1 LVISQGEHVKRWGA
15 GAGSASATH
24 LTAIRNFP
32 IHVVTFHILPRI
44 YNTAIQI
51 LSIMLLLFLKA
62 VVIFH
67 ALPLLFYSLFIFL
80 YIKELFG
87 RAIRVIF

>member
-15 GAGSASATH
+15 GPGSAGASATH

-32 IHVVTFHILPRI
+32 IRGVTFHILPRI

-51 LSIMLLLFLKA
+51 LSIMLFLFLRA

-67 ALPLLFYSLFIFL
+67 ALPLFFIHYLLFYTLKNFL
-80 YIKELFG
+80 GEQ
-87 RAIRVIF
+87 